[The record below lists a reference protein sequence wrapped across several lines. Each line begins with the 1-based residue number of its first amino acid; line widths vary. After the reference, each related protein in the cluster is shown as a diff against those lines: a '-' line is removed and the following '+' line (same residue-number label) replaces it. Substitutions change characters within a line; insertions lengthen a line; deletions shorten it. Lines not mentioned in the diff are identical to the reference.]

1 MGRGEFSQ
9 TRGAKYTGQEATLIE
24 RVVHQWET
32 PGLSTSSL
40 RVCEQLKDLSTIW
53 RDPSLGFLK

>member
-9 TRGAKYTGQEATLIE
+9 TRGAKYTGQEATLVE

-32 PGLSTSSL
+32 PGLSISSL
-40 RVCEQLKDLSTIW
+40 RGCEQLKDLGTIW
-53 RDPSLGFLK
+53 RDTSLGFLK